1 LPEAVNDRITEKRK
15 TDILCSEY
23 KLFQVYVNKI
33 RKKSIGS
40 ATFITIFSRKG
51 PPVISQMANDLPPK
65 GGLIHRYPENYLITP
80 N

>member
-51 PPVISQMANDLPPK
+51 PPVISQMANDLPTTLLRRSGYAKAKK
-65 GGLIHRYPENYLITP
+65 GA
-80 N
+80 